1 MFKPTTFKDSYR
13 RIQDSIYDITS
24 SALVCT
30 RYRPAKIVA
39 WRGNE
44 VPFVDWDT
52 LVLRLNRGA
61 CTPFIGAGA
70 SAGFLPLARAL
81 SEELAAEYG
90 YPLADRSDLARV
102 SEFVAVTKKDG
113 MIPKEKIA
121 ERMQNVTR
129 PNFSDTDEIHRVL
142 ADLNL
147 PIYLTTNYDDFMFQ
161 ALRFTHK
168 DARREVCRWNRLLE
182 QHASNFDLGF
192 DPTPASPVVFHLHGH
207 ADLPQSMVVT
217 EDDYLDFL
225 VNTSKD
231 LAVCP
236 TGVQQKALLPL
247 RIRSAITNTTL
258 LFVGYR
264 LADLNFRVILRG
276 LLGSL
281 EQSTRRLS
289 IAVQLKPEGDTGS
302 SQEEIEKIQDYL
314 ERYFDWT
321 LNLQVYWGPAHQ
333 FGRELRQ
340 RLGARK

>member
-1 MFKPTTFKDSYR
+1 M
-13 RIQDSIYDITS
+13 
-24 SALVCT
+24 
-30 RYRPAKIVA
+30 
-39 WRGNE
+39 
-44 VPFVDWDT
+44 PFVDWDT
-52 LVLRLNRGA
+52 LALRLSRGA

-70 SAGFLPLARAL
+70 SMGFLPLAQAL
-81 SEELAAEYG
+81 SEELASEYD
-90 YPLADRSDLARV
+90 YPLPDRTDLARV

-113 MIPKEKIA
+113 MIPKERIA
-121 ERMQNVTR
+121 ERVLRATR
-129 PNFSDTDEIHRVL
+129 PNFSDPDEIHRVL

-161 ALRFTHK
+161 ALRFTQK

-182 QHASNFDLGF
+182 QQGSAFDLGF

-207 ADLPQSMVVT
+207 ADLAQSMVLT

-231 LAVCP
+231 LAVSP
-236 TGVQQKALLPL
+236 TGPQQKALLPV

-281 EQSTRRLS
+281 EPSTRRLS
-289 IAVQLKPEGDTGS
+289 IAVQLKPDGDGRS
-302 SQEEIEKIQDYL
+302 SEEEIQKVQDYL

-321 LNLQVYWGPAHQ
+321 LNLQVYWGPALQ
-333 FGRELRQ
+333 FGRELRE
-340 RLGARK
+340 RLRGRK